1 MIETYIAIVITL
13 IALIA
18 ALIATYVLA
27 MKAKKPIIG
36 DISYKIFYFARTYDK
51 LTTEAIRNITW
62 HDHDRLFW
70 LVTLVWL
77 LSMLLG
83 AIFTVIMF
91 MNFG

>member
-1 MIETYIAIVITL
+1 MIGIYIAIVVTL
-13 IALIA
+13 IAL
-18 ALIATYVLA
+18 LATYVLSVRHI
-27 MKAKKPIIG
+27 KPIIRS
-36 DISYKIFYFARTYDK
+36 IVFNIWYFAKTQDK

-62 HDHDRLFW
+62 NDHDRLFW

-77 LSMLLG
+77 LSMFCG

>member
-1 MIETYIAIVITL
+1 MIGTCIAIVVIF
-13 IALIA
+13 IAL
-18 ALIATYVLA
+18 LATYVLSV
-27 MKAKKPIIG
+27 MHIKPIIRN
-36 DISYKIFYFARTYDK
+36 ISFNIWYFAKDHDK

-62 HDHDRLFW
+62 DDHDRLLW

-77 LSMLLG
+77 LSMFCG

>member
-1 MIETYIAIVITL
+1 MLRTCIAIAVTFI
-13 IALIA
+13 
-18 ALIATYVLA
+18 ALIATYVLSVRHI
-27 MKAKKPIIG
+27 KPIIRNIALG
-36 DISYKIFYFARTYDK
+36 IWYFGKSHDK

-62 HDHDRLFW
+62 RDHDKLMW

-83 AIFTVIMF
+83 SIFTVIMF

>member
-1 MIETYIAIVITL
+1 MVGTCIAIVVTL
-13 IALIA
+13 IAL
-18 ALIATYVLA
+18 LATYVLA
-27 MKAKKPIIG
+27 MKAIKPIIR
-36 DISYKIFYFARTYDK
+36 DISYNIFYFARSYDK

-62 HDHDRLFW
+62 DDHDKLMW
-70 LVTLVWL
+70 LVTLVWM

>member
-1 MIETYIAIVITL
+1 MLGTCIAITVTL
-13 IALIA
+13 I
-18 ALIATYVLA
+18 ALIATYVLSVRYI
-27 MKAKKPIIG
+27 KPIIRS
-36 DISYKIFYFARTYDK
+36 IAFNIWYFAKSYDK

-62 HDHDRLFW
+62 NDHDRLFW

-77 LSMLLG
+77 LSMFCG